1 MVTQRER
8 LIAQGKRQVLLWL
21 TDQAVDRLK
30 AICTRERTTQQ
41 EFIERLILGY
51 AGPQPGTAAAD
62 SAGVDSVD
70 RLAGTVAG
78 LSTEIT
84 QLGDSVRDYVEASE
98 DRLFD
103 IESRLQHLEA
113 TISAGQGECLPTTAT
128 PVESPLKPA
137 PGANEAPGKRVYKR
151 ASDDERD
158 KRDKL
163 IIELHH
169 KGLTPT
175 KISRELPKCGFH
187 IGVGIS
193 NVREYIKEQRLTPHT
208 DRRKSA

>member
-51 AGPQPGTAAAD
+51 AGPQPETAAD

-70 RLAGTVAG
+70 RLAGSVAG
-78 LSTEIT
+78 LSAEIT
-84 QLGDSVRDYVEASE
+84 QLGDSVRDYVETSE

-103 IESRLQHLEA
+103 IEARLQHLEA
-113 TISAGQGECLPTTAT
+113 TISAGQGECLPTTAA
-128 PVESPLKPA
+128 PVESPLVRVPGGNA
-137 PGANEAPGKRVYKR
+137 PSKKQYNRAPD
-151 ASDDERD
+151 SEIEER
-158 KRDKL
+158 RKL
-163 IIELHH
+163 FMELHNAGNSTSQISH
-169 KGLTPT
+169 AARAKGYKVGTSAGEVDKYLRDNGLTPH
-175 KISRELPKCGFH
+175 RMRG
-187 IGVGIS
+187 
-193 NVREYIKEQRLTPHT
+193 
-208 DRRKSA
+208 